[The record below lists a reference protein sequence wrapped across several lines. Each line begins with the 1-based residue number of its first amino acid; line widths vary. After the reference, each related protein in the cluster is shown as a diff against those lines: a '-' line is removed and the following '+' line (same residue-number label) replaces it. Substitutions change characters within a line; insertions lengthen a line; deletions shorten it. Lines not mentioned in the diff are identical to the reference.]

1 MLHIKH
7 LQVVA
12 TYRFSSGVALCC
24 IRFVYIEDG
33 NVIARVLDLVLTQT
47 QVAVLLR
54 KVSKDVELQE
64 DRNVFAQLMMVSK
77 SLPEID
83 IREAIGQ
90 HEFLVIP
97 RSLFANDETMFHCSM
112 KSALMS
118 ILEKTGES
126 LDISRAD
133 DSVAS
138 SAPSTVTVAIID

>member
-1 MLHIKH
+1 M
-7 LQVVA
+7 
-12 TYRFSSGVALCC
+12 
-24 IRFVYIEDG
+24 
-33 NVIARVLDLVLTQT
+33 LDLVLTQT

-77 SLPEID
+77 SLPETD

-90 HEFLVIP
+90 HEFSVIP
-97 RSLFANDETMFHCSM
+97 RSMFHCSM

-126 LDISRAD
+126 LDIFKG
-133 DSVAS
+133 
-138 SAPSTVTVAIID
+138 

>member
-1 MLHIKH
+1 MLHKVCLRTGRQRH
-7 LQVVA
+7 
-12 TYRFSSGVALCC
+12 SS
-24 IRFVYIEDG
+24 R
-33 NVIARVLDLVLTQT
+33 ARPSPHANASLR
-47 QVAVLLR
+47 AVLLR

-97 RSLFANDETMFHCSM
+97 RSLFANDGTMFHCSM

>member
-1 MLHIKH
+1 M
-7 LQVVA
+7 
-12 TYRFSSGVALCC
+12 
-24 IRFVYIEDG
+24 
-33 NVIARVLDLVLTQT
+33 LDLVLTQT

-77 SLPEID
+77 SLPEVD

-90 HEFLVIP
+90 HQFSVIP
-97 RSLFANDETMFHCSM
+97 RSLFANDGTMSHCSM

-126 LDISRAD
+126 LDIFKG
-133 DSVAS
+133 
-138 SAPSTVTVAIID
+138 

>member
-1 MLHIKH
+1 MSVLTFVSQRSSSLPALRFTSFAVKKLSLKVPILLHIKH

-12 TYRFSSGVALCC
+12 TLGFSSGVALCC
-24 IRFVYIEDG
+24 IRFVYVEDG

-83 IREAIGQ
+83 IREAIGRHQ
-90 HEFLVIP
+90 FSVIP
-97 RSLFANDETMFHCSM
+97 RSLVC
-112 KSALMS
+112 K
-118 ILEKTGES
+118 
-126 LDISRAD
+126 
-133 DSVAS
+133 
-138 SAPSTVTVAIID
+138 

>member
-83 IREAIGQ
+83 VREAIGQ
-90 HEFLVIP
+90 HQFSVIP
-97 RSLFANDETMFHCSM
+97 RSLVC
-112 KSALMS
+112 K
-118 ILEKTGES
+118 
-126 LDISRAD
+126 
-133 DSVAS
+133 
-138 SAPSTVTVAIID
+138 

>member
-12 TYRFSSGVALCC
+12 TLGFSSGVELCC
-24 IRFVYIEDG
+24 IRFVYVQDG

-90 HEFLVIP
+90 HEFSVIP
-97 RSLFANDETMFHCSM
+97 
-112 KSALMS
+112 
-118 ILEKTGES
+118 
-126 LDISRAD
+126 
-133 DSVAS
+133 
-138 SAPSTVTVAIID
+138 